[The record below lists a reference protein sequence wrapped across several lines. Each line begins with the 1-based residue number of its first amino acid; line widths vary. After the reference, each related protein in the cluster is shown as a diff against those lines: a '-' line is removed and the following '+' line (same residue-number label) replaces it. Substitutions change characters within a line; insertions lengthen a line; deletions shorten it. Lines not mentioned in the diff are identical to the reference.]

1 MSQTL
6 GSPGGEGRRPGTLHG
21 PGRTLARIRAYLHV
35 NLIHNSASPP
45 TPPRAPGLSDRTPA
59 FLIPQPDL

>member
-21 PGRTLARIRAYLHV
+21 PGRTLARICAYLHV
-35 NLIHNSASPP
+35 NLIHNSASPRP
-45 TPPRAPGLSDRTPA
+45 HPHPELQAFQTELRLS
-59 FLIPQPDL
+59 

>member
-21 PGRTLARIRAYLHV
+21 PGRILARIRAYLHV

-45 TPPRAPGLSDRTPA
+45 PPHPELQAFQTELRLS
-59 FLIPQPDL
+59 